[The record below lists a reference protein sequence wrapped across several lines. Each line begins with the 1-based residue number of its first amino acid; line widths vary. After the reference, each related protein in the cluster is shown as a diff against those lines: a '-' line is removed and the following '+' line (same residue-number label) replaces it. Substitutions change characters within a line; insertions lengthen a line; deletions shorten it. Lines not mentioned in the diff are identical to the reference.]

1 MTVDNKNKKNKKR
14 SQEDDGGNDE
24 PKRIKIEDE
33 SELSPSEAPND
44 VISNNNDEE
53 RPNNNKRWRAHCM
66 MEDYI
71 ESVGQLMMPGTTL
84 NPHYA
89 ERVTALG
96 YLTSPS
102 RRKTIWE
109 DWSPRQVA
117 LFEAG
122 ILQYGKDF
130 STISNLLEKKE
141 TKDVVAFYYV
151 WKKTRHYQEW
161 KRQYQPDDGAWVMD
175 TTTTTSTTTTKK
187 EQQSTTTTNNNGGK
201 PK

>member
-33 SELSPSEAPND
+33 SELSPSEAPNDDD

-130 STISNLLEKKE
+130 STI
-141 TKDVVAFYYV
+141 
-151 WKKTRHYQEW
+151 
-161 KRQYQPDDGAWVMD
+161 
-175 TTTTTSTTTTKK
+175 
-187 EQQSTTTTNNNGGK
+187 
-201 PK
+201 